1 MLTLT
6 RLVERLA
13 NAVERAEVLD
23 RPAELGQAVTSRLGP
38 GPAKD
43 VLSGSHVGHPL
54 HPALVAVPLGAF
66 TGALALDL
74 WGDDDRAARRLVGLG
89 LLSSVP
95 AAATGLSDWDD
106 TQGAER
112 RVGVAHALCNTV
124 GLALLTASWVAR
136 RRPGRGRVL
145 GASGVSVMGL
155 SGWLGGHLAYALG
168 VGVDTTAF
176 QRPAT
181 EWTDA
186 CAESDLHDGRPYA
199 VTVADTPVL
208 LVRHDGT
215 IRALGNRCTHR
226 GAPLDEGEVLD
237 GCVECPWHGSRFAL
251 VDGAVARGPATR
263 PAPVFEARV
272 VDARVQVRRRED
284 RTLRLNPTS

>member
-6 RLVERLA
+6 RFVERLA
-13 NAVERAEVLD
+13 TAVERAEVLD
-23 RPAELGQAVTSRLGP
+23 RPAELGQALTSRVGP

-43 VLSGSHVGHPL
+43 LLSGSHVGHPL

-66 TGALALDL
+66 TGALALDA
-74 WGDDDRAARRLVGLG
+74 WGDEPRAARRLVGLG

-95 AAATGLSDWDD
+95 AALTGLSDWDD
-106 TQGAER
+106 TQGPER
-112 RVGVAHALCNTV
+112 RVGVAHALCNSL
-124 GLALLTASWVAR
+124 GLVLLTASWFAR
-136 RRPGRGRVL
+136 RRPGKGRVL
-145 GASGVSVMGL
+145 GAVGLGVMGL

-186 CAESDLHDGRPYA
+186 CAEQDLSDGKAYA

-208 LVRHDGT
+208 LVRHAGA
-215 IRALGNRCTHR
+215 IRAIGNRCTHR
-226 GAPLDEGEVLD
+226 GAPLHEGEVLD

-263 PAPVFEARV
+263 PAPAFETRV
-272 VDARVQVRRRED
+272 VDARVQVRRAEA